1 MSVFLKII
9 LLVILILMSIFL
21 SMSEISL
28 ASARKMKLQIMIE
41 EGDENAEKVLKVQ
54 ETSGNFFTAIQIGIN
69 AIAILGGIIGDNI
82 AGPWVTSF
90 IGKWIPGLADKAP
103 AIGSVISFLIITGMF
118 IEFADLI
125 PKRLAMV
132 APETIAVHI
141 IKPMMILI
149 CILRPL
155 IFIFNGTATFVFK
168 LFKVPL
174 TRNDII
180 TYDDIFAVVD
190 AGAEAGVVQRKEHH
204 LIENIF
210 ELDTRWVSSIMTTRD
225 EIVYLT
231 LEEGEDSQ
239 LSSF

>member
-1 MSVFLKII
+1 MSVFFKII

-155 IFIFNGTATFVFK
+155 IFEM
-168 LFKVPL
+168 
-174 TRNDII
+174 
-180 TYDDIFAVVD
+180 Y
-190 AGAEAGVVQRKEHH
+190 
-204 LIENIF
+204 
-210 ELDTRWVSSIMTTRD
+210 
-225 EIVYLT
+225 
-231 LEEGEDSQ
+231 
-239 LSSF
+239 

>member
-1 MSVFLKII
+1 MSVFLKFI
-9 LLVILILMSIFL
+9 LLIILILMSIFL
-21 SMSEISL
+21 SISEISL

-90 IGKWIPGLADKAP
+90 IGKWTPALADKAP
-103 AIGSVISFLIITGMF
+103 MIGSIISFLLITGMF

-132 APETIAVHI
+132 APEAIAVHI
-141 IKPMMILI
+141 ISPMMVLI
-149 CILRPL
+149 YVLRPL
-155 IFIFNGTATFVFK
+155 IFIFNGTATFVFR
-168 LFKVPL
+168 LFKIPL
-174 TRNDII
+174 KRNDSI

-190 AGAEAGVVQRKEHH
+190 AGAEAGVVQRKEHY

-231 LEEGEDSQ
+231 LEEGE
-239 LSSF
+239 